1 MAKPMKSTPKP
12 VGPRPG
18 ESDSPHLRQ
27 NGELR
32 GAVERREDA
41 SGPRSEG
48 ISGTYGDPGPTAG
61 DENAM
66 RYEGKPRRRPPPSS
80 GRKRDS

>member
-1 MAKPMKSTPKP
+1 MAKPIKSTSKP

-18 ESDSPHLRQ
+18 ETDSPHLRQ

-41 SGPRSEG
+41 SGPCSEG

-66 RYEGKPRRRPPPSS
+66 RYEDDPLRPPAPGGGQS
-80 GRKRDS
+80 RKT